1 MKAKITSLLLTT
13 LLVSGCSTG
22 FFVSSGY
29 DDIYYSPE
37 DEPIVV
43 VTRKTPVASD
53 NYYQAIDNYET
64 EGILMESEISVNDTI
79 QGEYFEKGD
88 EGVVVNNYYTGSV
101 YDPYDYNYSRRIR
114 LFHSPFTGVGYYNSF
129 YDPFY
134 WDYDPFYWGSGF
146 YMDSWSRYRM
156 YRRMRLYSYYPG
168 MYPYDFYSP
177 YNSWY
182 SPFYSSWN
190 SPYYYGGYGSYYG
203 SYGYSLRP
211 VRSNDVY
218 YGHRRTGASNRAI
231 AGSSSP
237 IKRGA
242 TGRSDINS
250 RRTSANNS
258 VVAGTGRSTDSRS
271 TASTYTNN
279 RRTSTDVSGS
289 ATSRKVSTTRI
300 TPRQNEGSNTSVSR
314 RSSGSTAVS
323 RSSTGTQ
330 KYYPSYNKT
339 RTVSKPTYNSSSR
352 TYQNRSSS
360 SSSRSVYSR
369 PSSSSSRSSSS
380 YSAPTRSS
388 RSSYSGSSSRSTS
401 SGYRS
406 SGSSQ
411 SSSSGSSSSSSGRS
425 SSSSSGRRR

>member
-64 EGILMESEISVNDTI
+64 EGILLESEIPVYDTI

-101 YDPYDYNYSRRIR
+101 YDPYDYNYSRRMR
-114 LFHSPFTGVGYYNSF
+114 LFHSPFAGVGYYSSF

-156 YRRMRLYSYYPG
+156 YRRMRLYSPYY
-168 MYPYDFYSP
+168 
-177 YNSWY
+177 SWY
-182 SPFYSSWN
+182 SPFYSNWY
-190 SPYYYGGYGSYYG
+190 SPYDYYGGYGSYYGGYGSYYG
-203 SYGYSLRP
+203 SYGYSQRP

-218 YGHRRTGASNRAI
+218 YGHRRAGASNRAI
-231 AGSSSP
+231 AGSSSS
-237 IKRGA
+237 IKRSA

-258 VVAGTGRSTDSRS
+258 AVTGTRRSTDSRS
-271 TASTYTNN
+271 TPSTYTNN

-300 TPRQNEGSNTSVSR
+300 TPRQSNTSSR
-314 RSSGSTAVS
+314 RSSGSTATS

-330 KYYPSYNKT
+330 RYYPSYNKT
-339 RTVSKPTYNSSSR
+339 RTVSKPTYNRSSR

-360 SSSRSVYSR
+360 SSSRSVYSK
-369 PSSSSSRSSSS
+369 PSSSGSRSSSS
-380 YSAPTRSS
+380 HSAPTRSS
-388 RSSYSGSSSRSTS
+388 RSSYSGSSSRSSS

-406 SGSSQ
+406 SGSSR
-411 SSSSGSSSSSSGRS
+411 SSSSGSRSSSSSSGRS

>member
-13 LLVSGCSTG
+13 LLISGCSTG

-53 NYYQAIDNYET
+53 NYYKAIDNYET
-64 EGILMESEISVNDTI
+64 EGILLESEIPVYDTI

-88 EGVVVNNYYTGSV
+88 EGVVVNNYYSGGV
-101 YDPYDYNYSRRIR
+101 YDSYDYNYSRRIR
-114 LFHSPFTGVGYYNSF
+114 LFHSPYMGAGYYSSF

-156 YRRMRLYSYYPG
+156 YGRMRLSPFRYSW
-168 MYPYDFYSP
+168 MYPYDYYSPYFSWYSP
-177 YNSWY
+177 YNYGGYGS
-182 SPFYSSWN
+182 
-190 SPYYYGGYGSYYG
+190 YYGGYGSYYG
-203 SYGYSLRP
+203 SYGYSQRP

-218 YGHRRTGASNRAI
+218 YGHRRAGASNRAI
-231 AGSSSP
+231 ASSSSP
-237 IKRGA
+237 IKRSTA
-242 TGRSDINS
+242 GRSDINS

-258 VVAGTGRSTDSRS
+258 AVSGTRRSTDSRS
-271 TASTYTNN
+271 TVSTYTNN
-279 RRTSTDVSGS
+279 RRTSTDVSRS

-300 TPRQNEGSNTSVSR
+300 TPRQSNTSSR
-314 RSSGSTAVS
+314 RSSGSTATS
-323 RSSTGTQ
+323 RSSTSTQ
-330 KYYPSYNKT
+330 RYYPSYNKT
-339 RTVSKPTYNSSSR
+339 RTVSKPTYNRSSR
-352 TYQNRSSS
+352 TYQSRSSS

-388 RSSYSGSSSRSTS
+388 RSSYSGSSSRSS
-401 SGYRS
+401 GSGYRS
-406 SGSSQ
+406 SGSSR
-411 SSSSGSSSSSSGRS
+411 SSSSGSRSSSSSSGRS

>member
-64 EGILMESEISVNDTI
+64 EGILLESEIPVYDTI

-101 YDPYDYNYSRRIR
+101 SDPYDYNYSRRMR
-114 LFHSPFTGVGYYNSF
+114 LFHSPFAGVGYYSSF

-156 YRRMRLYSYYPG
+156 YRRMSLYSSYYPG
-168 MYPYDFYSP
+168 MYPYDYYSP
-177 YNSWY
+177 YSSWY
-182 SPFYSSWN
+182 

-203 SYGYSLRP
+203 SYGYSQRP

-218 YGHRRTGASNRAI
+218 YGHRRAGASNRAI

-237 IKRGA
+237 IKRSA

-250 RRTSANNS
+250 RRASANNS
-258 VVAGTGRSTDSRS
+258 AVTGTRRSTDSRS
-271 TASTYTNN
+271 PASTYTNN
-279 RRTSTDVSGS
+279 RRTSTDVSKS

-314 RSSGSTAVS
+314 RSSGSTASS

-330 KYYPSYNKT
+330 RYYPSYNKT
-339 RTVSKPTYNSSSR
+339 RTVSKPTYNRSSR

-369 PSSSSSRSSSS
+369 PSSSRSSSS

-388 RSSYSGSSSRSTS
+388 RSSYSGSSGRSS
-401 SGYRS
+401 GSGYRS

-411 SSSSGSSSSSSGRS
+411 SSSSGSRSSSSSSGRS

>member
-64 EGILMESEISVNDTI
+64 EGILLESEIPVNDTI

-88 EGVVVNNYYTGSV
+88 EGVVVNNYYSGGV
-101 YDPYDYNYSRRIR
+101 YDPYDYNYSRRMR
-114 LFHSPFTGVGYYNSF
+114 LFHSPFSGVGYYSSF

-134 WDYDPFYWGSGF
+134 WDYDPFFWGSGF

-156 YRRMRLYSYYPG
+156 YRRMRLYSPYY
-168 MYPYDFYSP
+168 
-177 YNSWY
+177 SWY
-182 SPFYSSWN
+182 SPYD
-190 SPYYYGGYGSYYG
+190 YYGGYGSYYG
-203 SYGYSLRP
+203 GYGSYYGNYGYSLRP

-218 YGHRRTGASNRAI
+218 YGHRRAGASNRAI
-231 AGSSSP
+231 ASSSSP
-237 IKRGA
+237 IKRSA

-258 VVAGTGRSTDSRS
+258 AVAGTRRSTDSRS
-271 TASTYTNN
+271 SASTYTNN
-279 RRTSTDVSGS
+279 RRTSTDVSRS

-300 TPRQNEGSNTSVSR
+300 TPRQNEGSKTSVSR
-314 RSSGSTAVS
+314 RSSGSTATS
-323 RSSTGTQ
+323 RRSSTGTQ
-330 KYYPSYNKT
+330 RYYPSYNKT
-339 RTVSKPTYNSSSR
+339 RTVSKPTYNRSSR

-388 RSSYSGSSSRSTS
+388 RSSYSGSSSRSSS

-406 SGSSQ
+406 SGSSR
-411 SSSSGSSSSSSGRS
+411 SSSSGSRSSSSSSGRS

>member
-64 EGILMESEISVNDTI
+64 EGILLESEIPVYDTI

-88 EGVVVNNYYTGSV
+88 EGVIVNNYYSGSV
-101 YDPYDYNYSRRIR
+101 YDSYDYNYSRRMR
-114 LFHSPFTGVGYYNSF
+114 LFHSPFAGVGYYSSF

-156 YRRMRLYSYYPG
+156 YRRMRLYSPYY
-168 MYPYDFYSP
+168 
-177 YNSWY
+177 SWY
-182 SPFYSSWN
+182 SPFCSNWY
-190 SPYYYGGYGSYYG
+190 SPYDYYGGYGSYYGGYGSYYG
-203 SYGYSLRP
+203 SYGYSQRP

-218 YGHRRTGASNRAI
+218 YGHRRAGASNRAI
-231 AGSSSP
+231 ASSSSP
-237 IKRGA
+237 IKRST

-250 RRTSANNS
+250 RRTAANNS
-258 VVAGTGRSTDSRS
+258 AVAGTRRSTDSRS
-271 TASTYTNN
+271 SASTYTNN

-300 TPRQNEGSNTSVSR
+300 TPRQNEGSNTSLSR
-314 RSSGSTAVS
+314 RSSSSTVTG
-323 RSSTGTQ
+323 RSSTSTQ
-330 KYYPSYNKT
+330 RYYPSYNKT
-339 RTVSKPTYNSSSR
+339 RTVSKPTYNRSSR
-352 TYQNRSSS
+352 TYQIRSSS

-369 PSSSSSRSSSS
+369 PGSSGSRSSSG

-388 RSSYSGSSSRSTS
+388 RSSYSGSSGRSS
-401 SGYRS
+401 GSGYRS
-406 SGSSQ
+406 SGSSR
-411 SSSSGSSSSSSGRS
+411 SSSSGSRSSSSSSGRS

>member
-43 VTRKTPVASD
+43 VTQKIPVASD

-64 EGILMESEISVNDTI
+64 EGILLESEIPVYDTI

-101 YDPYDYNYSRRIR
+101 YDSYDYNYSRRIR
-114 LFHSPFTGVGYYNSF
+114 LFNSPFSGVGYYSSF

-134 WDYDPFYWGSGF
+134 WDYDPFFWGSGF

-156 YRRMRLYSYYPG
+156 YRRMRLYSPYY
-168 MYPYDFYSP
+168 
-177 YNSWY
+177 SWY
-182 SPFYSSWN
+182 SPYDYGGYGS
-190 SPYYYGGYGSYYG
+190 YYGGYGSYYG
-203 SYGYSLRP
+203 GYGYSQRP

-218 YGHRRTGASNRAI
+218 YGHRRAGASNRAI
-231 AGSSSP
+231 ASSSSP
-237 IKRGA
+237 IKRST
-242 TGRSDINS
+242 TGRSDINN

-258 VVAGTGRSTDSRS
+258 AVAGTRRSTDSRS

-289 ATSRKVSTTRI
+289 ATLRKVNTTRI

-314 RSSGSTAVS
+314 RSSRSTVTG

-330 KYYPSYNKT
+330 RYYPSYNQT
-339 RTVSKPTYNSSSR
+339 RTVSKPTYNRSSR
-352 TYQNRSSS
+352 TYQSRSSS

-369 PSSSSSRSSSS
+369 PSSSRSSSS

-388 RSSYSGSSSRSTS
+388 RSSYSGSSGRSSS
-401 SGYRS
+401 SGFRS
-406 SGSSQ
+406 SGSSR
-411 SSSSGSSSSSSGRS
+411 SSSSGSRSSSSSSGRS
-425 SSSSSGRRR
+425 SSSSSSGRRR